1 MPLSELASGRRVV
14 GVRQVLRKI
23 KMGQLEKLFLA
34 RDVAEERVMELL
46 EEAQRQNVAV
56 EWCESMEMLGRAG
69 AISRKAT
76 AAGLIKENL
85 KNIE

>member
-1 MPLSELASGRRVV
+1 MPLSELASGQRVV

-23 KMGQLEKLFLA
+23 RMGQLQKLFLA
-34 RDVAEERVMELL
+34 RDATEERVMELL
-46 EEAQRQNVAV
+46 EEAGRQNVTV
-56 EWCESMEMLGRAG
+56 EWCESMEMLGRAS
-69 AISRKAT
+69 AISRGAT

>member
-1 MPLSELASGRRVV
+1 VPLSELASGRRVV